1 MEKPVN
7 DDVNQSN
14 GVTPE
19 QQQQQKLI
27 ENEINAIQAAAENLE
42 KQVIENAR
50 KKEEDTNEKIAKMNA
65 AANRYNFLT
74 KVSLYT
80 FAMSILSQGINVTLS
95 ATEITADIGSSLPVV
110 GIALV
115 LVDRLAKQYK
125 ASVEL
130 HDILEDIQVSLL
142 ACDKLIKLIVFTTN
156 TFNEYYKNYIQV
168 ISTQLVDN
176 INKNENITCDQNNVD
191 KKIVDLVTDKLKAF
205 INTKINAAIEIK
217 IKAKISIINLILEE
231 IDSGFIKKAPEQS
244 SAPVSYFNSLKIKG
258 TNLLKRSYKFFIPND
273 YKRRILN
280 ALNIINN
287 LLIVYNSQF
296 DWVIRANERFLKD
309 ITIPISKI
317 ITTKN
322 DNKQNNT
329 IVPVSNIP
337 DKCVN
342 GNIEILELIWN
353 AIESSAEFKSYLI
366 HEDDTN
372 AVTSPSTAIKSGGKK
387 TKRRNRKSNKQYTK
401 LNRRWNT
408 NGHKKKMKRRNT
420 MKISV

>member
-1 MEKPVN
+1 MENQMEKQMKNDANNVN
-7 DDVNQSN
+7 DANQTN
-14 GVTPE
+14 GVTP
-19 QQQQQKLI
+19 QQQQLI

-50 KKEEDTNEKIAKMNA
+50 KKEEDTNEKIAEMNA

-156 TFNEYYKNYIQV
+156 TFNEYYKTYIQV

-191 KKIVDLVTDKLKAF
+191 KKIVNLVTDKLHLWTFK
-205 INTKINAAIEIK
+205 T
-217 IKAKISIINLILEE
+217 
-231 IDSGFIKKAPEQS
+231 
-244 SAPVSYFNSLKIKG
+244 
-258 TNLLKRSYKFFIPND
+258 
-273 YKRRILN
+273 
-280 ALNIINN
+280 
-287 LLIVYNSQF
+287 
-296 DWVIRANERFLKD
+296 
-309 ITIPISKI
+309 PI
-317 ITTKN
+317 
-322 DNKQNNT
+322 
-329 IVPVSNIP
+329 
-337 DKCVN
+337 
-342 GNIEILELIWN
+342 
-353 AIESSAEFKSYLI
+353 Y
-366 HEDDTN
+366 
-372 AVTSPSTAIKSGGKK
+372 
-387 TKRRNRKSNKQYTK
+387 
-401 LNRRWNT
+401 
-408 NGHKKKMKRRNT
+408 
-420 MKISV
+420 